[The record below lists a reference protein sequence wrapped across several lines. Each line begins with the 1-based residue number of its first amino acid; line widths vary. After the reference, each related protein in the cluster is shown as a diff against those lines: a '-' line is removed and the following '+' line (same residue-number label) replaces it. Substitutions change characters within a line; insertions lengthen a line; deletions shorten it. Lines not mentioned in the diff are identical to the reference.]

1 MSDELTPR
9 KLRSTCDPSLLGCSS
24 SQEMTILE
32 KIIGQERAARS
43 LDFGLGIHTKGFN
56 IYVAGL
62 PGTGRTTTVR
72 RFLEDRARTAEVPSD
87 WCYVNNLKDPSRPQS
102 LKLPPGRAKE
112 MQSDINHLIDG
123 IKQDIRSAF
132 ESEEY
137 IAQRGQ
143 TVKQFENQ
151 RDKMIQEMNNQATQ
165 AGFLIQASP
174 VGLVTVPLR
183 DGKPIPEEEFEQLD
197 PEEKDRISKE
207 SEKLQSEINSTIRQA
222 KRFERQAQE
231 AVEKLDREVVAYTIK
246 HPIDELKEKYGQ
258 LSQVIEYLEALQ
270 EDILENS
277 SQFRADESED
287 ETPPILRFTRPKV
300 DPHRKYQ
307 VNILIDNGA
316 LEGAPVVIER
326 NPTYSN
332 LFGRIEQE
340 AQFGALI
347 TDFTLIRSGSLHRAN
362 GGYLVMEIEDLLRN
376 PFSWEGLKRALA
388 NEEISIEDISE
399 RIGLITT
406 KSLQPEAIPLS
417 VKVLLIG
424 TAEIYHLLRAYD
436 EDFSELF
443 KVKAEFDTQM
453 DRSDE
458 NVSNYAS
465 FVCTI
470 CEEENLLHL
479 DVSALAKVV
488 EYGSRLAE
496 DQSKLSTRFRNIAD
510 ILREASYY
518 ASQQGSELVKDDHI
532 NQAIE
537 ERIYRSNL
545 IQERIAEM
553 IERDIIK
560 IESRGELVG
569 QVNGLSVIDLGDLTF
584 GRPSRITA
592 SVSLGREGLIDIERE
607 AKMGGPIH
615 TKGVMIIAGYLS
627 EKFAQDKPLSLSARL
642 VFEQSYAGVEGDSAS
657 STELYAILSS
667 LAGIP
672 IKQSIAV
679 TGSVNQKGEIQAI
692 GGVNEKIEGYFEI
705 CKARGLSGDQG
716 VMIPESN
723 VENLMLKEEVVEAV
737 QAGKFH
743 VWPVGTI
750 DEGIEILTGIE
761 AGQQLEDG
769 SFPEGSINDRV
780 NHRLLEYAENL
791 RDFARIEHTHPPEQA
806 SSS

>member
-1 MSDELTPR
+1 MSDELTPLQ
-9 KLRSTCDPSLLGCSS
+9 LRSTCDPSLLGCSS

-43 LDFGLGIHTKGFN
+43 LNFGLGIDTRGFN

-72 RFLEDRARTAEVPSD
+72 RFLEDRARTAEIPSD
-87 WCYVNNLKDPSRPQS
+87 WCYVNNFKDPSRPQA

-112 MQSDINHLIDG
+112 MQSDISHLIDG

-151 RDKMIQEMNNQATQ
+151 RDEMIQEMNNQATQ

-270 EDILENS
+270 EDILGNS

-316 LEGAPVVIER
+316 LEGAPVIIER

-362 GGYLVMEIEDLLRN
+362 GGYLVMGIEDLLRN

-496 DQSKLSTRFRNIAD
+496 DQSKLSTRFRDIAD

-545 IQERIAEM
+545 IQERVAEM

-737 QAGKFH
+737 RAGKFH

-750 DEGIEILTGIE
+750 DEGIGILTGIE
-761 AGQQLEDG
+761 AGQKLDDG

>member
-1 MSDELTPR
+1 MSDELTPLQ
-9 KLRSTCDPSLLGCSS
+9 LRSTCDPSLLGCSS

-43 LDFGLGIHTKGFN
+43 LNFGLGIDTRGFN

-72 RFLEDRARTAEVPSD
+72 RFLEDRARTAKVPSD
-87 WCYVNNLKDPSRPQS
+87 WCYVNNFKDPSRPQA

-112 MQSDINHLIDG
+112 MQSDISHLIDG

-151 RDKMIQEMNNQATQ
+151 RDEMIQEMNNQATQ

-270 EDILENS
+270 EDILGNS

-316 LEGAPVVIER
+316 LEGAPVIIER

-347 TDFTLIRSGSLHRAN
+347 TDFTLIHSGSLHRAN
-362 GGYLVMEIEDLLRN
+362 GGYLVMGIEDLLRN

-470 CEEENLLHL
+470 CEEEKLLHL
-479 DVSALAKVV
+479 DASALAKVV

-496 DQSKLSTRFRNIAD
+496 DQSKLSTRFRDIAD

-545 IQERIAEM
+545 IQERVAEM

-737 QAGKFH
+737 RAGKFH

-750 DEGIEILTGIE
+750 DEGIGILTGIE
-761 AGQQLEDG
+761 AGQKLDDG

>member
-1 MSDELTPR
+1 
-9 KLRSTCDPSLLGCSS
+9 
-24 SQEMTILE
+24 
-32 KIIGQERAARS
+32 
-43 LDFGLGIHTKGFN
+43 
-56 IYVAGL
+56 
-62 PGTGRTTTVR
+62 
-72 RFLEDRARTAEVPSD
+72 
-87 WCYVNNLKDPSRPQS
+87 
-102 LKLPPGRAKE
+102 
-112 MQSDINHLIDG
+112 
-123 IKQDIRSAF
+123 
-132 ESEEY
+132 
-137 IAQRGQ
+137 
-143 TVKQFENQ
+143 
-151 RDKMIQEMNNQATQ
+151 
-165 AGFLIQASP
+165 
-174 VGLVTVPLR
+174 
-183 DGKPIPEEEFEQLD
+183 
-197 PEEKDRISKE
+197 
-207 SEKLQSEINSTIRQA
+207 
-222 KRFERQAQE
+222 
-231 AVEKLDREVVAYTIK
+231 
-246 HPIDELKEKYGQ
+246 
-258 LSQVIEYLEALQ
+258 
-270 EDILENS
+270 
-277 SQFRADESED
+277 
-287 ETPPILRFTRPKV
+287 
-300 DPHRKYQ
+300 
-307 VNILIDNGA
+307 
-316 LEGAPVVIER
+316 
-326 NPTYSN
+326 
-332 LFGRIEQE
+332 
-340 AQFGALI
+340 
-347 TDFTLIRSGSLHRAN
+347 
-362 GGYLVMEIEDLLRN
+362 
-376 PFSWEGLKRALA
+376 
-388 NEEISIEDISE
+388 
-399 RIGLITT
+399 
-406 KSLQPEAIPLS
+406 
-417 VKVLLIG
+417 
-424 TAEIYHLLRAYD
+424 
-436 EDFSELF
+436 
-443 KVKAEFDTQM
+443 
-453 DRSDE
+453 
-458 NVSNYAS
+458 
-465 FVCTI
+465 
-470 CEEENLLHL
+470 
-479 DVSALAKVV
+479 V

-496 DQSKLSTRFRNIAD
+496 DQSKLSTRFRDIAD

-545 IQERIAEM
+545 IQERVAEM

-737 QAGKFH
+737 RAGKFH

-750 DEGIEILTGIE
+750 DEGIGILTGIE
-761 AGQQLEDG
+761 AGQKLDDG